1 VRRPSKRRRAPVV
14 ERFGDYVLNRSVVG
28 PVLRDLRRRPFPD
41 HWSFVF
47 GQIAFYSFIVV
58 ALSGVYLMFFYE
70 PSVTPVT
77 YDGSYAPLKG
87 TEMSRAMDS
96 TLDLSFE
103 VRGGLLMRQVHHWAA
118 LLMIASLLLHLLRLF
133 FTGGF
138 RRPREST
145 WLVTF
150 LLLVLAMAA
159 GFTGHSLPDDMRS
172 GTSLAVLDG
181 VLKATPL
188 VGVSL
193 SALLFGGPFP
203 GDVLTV
209 FYPLHIVILPAAM
222 LVLFVAQATLALH
235 HRPAQF
241 PGPGRTEDNVVGR
254 PAPIAAIKGGGLF
267 LIVSGVV
274 VLMAAIFTVNPI
286 WTSGPADPASAPA
299 GSGPVWYL
307 AFLDGALRL
316 VPSGWEFEWLG
327 LTWTLAVL
335 VPVGMVTLFF
345 LALAG
350 YPFLERW
357 VTGDRRRHH
366 LLERPRSNPT
376 RTGIGVAGIVF
387 YGVLWA
393 TAGSDTIA
401 LQFGLS
407 VQGVLRTFQVL
418 IFVGP
423 VVAYVVTKR
432 ICIGLLRRDTRTA
445 FHGFETGQVVRRP
458 DGGYVERHHP
468 VDAYERWRLVAF
480 EEHAPSP
487 ARRDVH
493 GRTPPGQRVRAR
505 VARSML
511 EGAVPPPPRSS
522 DSGR

>member
-1 VRRPSKRRRAPVV
+1 VRRPSK
-14 ERFGDYVLNRSVVG
+14 S
-28 PVLRDLRRRPFPD
+28 RRRPAVERLGDYLANSAVGPALRGLRGRVYPS
-41 HWSFVF
+41 HWSFLF

-58 ALSGVYLMFFYE
+58 SLSGVYLMFFYE

-87 TEMSRAMDS
+87 AEMSRAMDS

-118 LLMIASLLLHLLRLF
+118 LLMIASLLLQLLRLF

-138 RRPREST
+138 RKPRESM

-193 SALLFGGPFP
+193 SSLLFGGPFP
-203 GDVLTV
+203 GDVLTI

-235 HRPAQF
+235 HKPAQF
-241 PGPGRTEDNVVGR
+241 AGPGRTENNVVGR
-254 PAPIAAIKGGGLF
+254 PAPIAAIKGIGLF
-267 LIVSGVV
+267 LVVSGVV
-274 VLMAAIFTVNPI
+274 VLMAATFTVNPI

-327 LTWTLAVL
+327 MTWTLAVL
-335 VPVGMVTLFF
+335 VPVGVVTLFF

-357 VTGDRRRHH
+357 VTGDRQRHH

-401 LQFGLS
+401 LEFGLS

-432 ICIGLLRRDTRTA
+432 ICVGLQRKDTRVA
-445 FHGFETGQVVRRP
+445 FHGFETGRIVRRP
-458 DGGYVERHHP
+458 DGGYVESHHP
-468 VDAYERWRLVAF
+468 VDAHERWRLVAF
-480 EEHAPSP
+480 EEHP
-487 ARRDVH
+487 ALVARPDVH
-493 GRTPPGQRVRAR
+493 GQTSPVLRLRAR
-505 VARSML
+505 LSRLFFGGGVA
-511 EGAVPPPPRSS
+511 PPQRGS
-522 DSGR
+522 D